1 MGGAAASLRHY
12 AIAVTPLASN
22 SKKMER
28 VHIAHGHTKVSV
40 AIEAHIGNGARIKTV
55 ANTMGNGVNTFSVT
69 YVDGPATAQV
79 RFVRTG
85 RAESA
90 ILRRLTSAVSIEG
103 YPMCRSVLVLR
114 LGNCSRPLLRQN
126 FSLLLSKN
134 VICICLKS

>member
-69 YVDGPATAQV
+69 YVDGPAAAQV
-79 RFVRTG
+79 RLVRTG
-85 RAESA
+85 RAESS
-90 ILRRLTSAVSIEG
+90 IFCRLTHAVSI
-103 YPMCRSVLVLR
+103 
-114 LGNCSRPLLRQN
+114 
-126 FSLLLSKN
+126 
-134 VICICLKS
+134 

>member
-22 SKKMER
+22 STKMER

-85 RAESA
+85 RVESA
-90 ILRRLTSAVSIEG
+90 ILRRLTPAVSIEG
-103 YPMCRSVLVLR
+103 YPMCRSVLVLGYKILVTCYITR
-114 LGNCSRPLLRQN
+114 
-126 FSLLLSKN
+126 N
-134 VICICLKS
+134 VR

>member
-1 MGGAAASLRHY
+1 MPRRHY

-22 SKKMER
+22 STKMER

-40 AIEAHIGNGARIKTV
+40 AIEAHIGNRARIKTV
-55 ANTMGNGVNTFSVT
+55 ANNMGNGVNTFPVT

-90 ILRRLTSAVSIEG
+90 ILRRLTPAVSIEG
-103 YPMCRSVLVLR
+103 YPMCRSVLVTGVSSNVDEEVAPDFLEA
-114 LGNCSRPLLRQN
+114 RQWLQSI
-126 FSLLLSKN
+126 SLWP
-134 VICICLKS
+134 

>member
-12 AIAVTPLASN
+12 AIAVTPVASN

-69 YVDGPATAQV
+69 YVDGPAAAQV

-90 ILRRLTSAVSIEG
+90 ILRRLTPAVSIEG
-103 YPMCRSVLVLR
+103 YPMCRSVLV
-114 LGNCSRPLLRQN
+114 SFLLT
-126 FSLLLSKN
+126 FKLFMIASH
-134 VICICLKS
+134 

>member
-1 MGGAAASLRHY
+1 MPLRHGIY
-12 AIAVTPLASN
+12 SP
-22 SKKMER
+22 
-28 VHIAHGHTKVSV
+28 HIGNGHPKVSV

-90 ILRRLTSAVSIEG
+90 ILRRLTPAVSIEG
-103 YPMCRSVLVLR
+103 YPMCRSVLVMAVSLDI
-114 LGNCSRPLLRQN
+114 
-126 FSLLLSKN
+126 SLLASPSVYPEQNL
-134 VICICLKS
+134 LDLQY

>member
-1 MGGAAASLRHY
+1 MGSATASLRHY

-69 YVDGPATAQV
+69 YVDAPAAAQV
-79 RFVRTG
+79 RFVRTS
-85 RAESA
+85 RAESV
-90 ILRRLTSAVSIEG
+90 ILRRLTPAVSIEG
-103 YPMCRSVLVLR
+103 YPMCRSVLVPTTPSAAAT
-114 LGNCSRPLLRQN
+114 GAASRFRFSFFFN
-126 FSLLLSKN
+126 FIQ
-134 VICICLKS
+134 ICKLY

>member
-1 MGGAAASLRHY
+1 MPRRHY

-22 SKKMER
+22 STKMER

-40 AIEAHIGNGARIKTV
+40 AIETHIGNGVRIMTV
-55 ANTMGNGVNTFSVT
+55 ANTMGNGVHTFSVT
-69 YVDGPATAQV
+69 YVDWPAAAQV

-103 YPMCRSVLVLR
+103 YPMYRFVLV
-114 LGNCSRPLLRQN
+114 NKPY
-126 FSLLLSKN
+126 SKTN
-134 VICICLKS
+134 